1 MLYIV
6 LWVVL
11 SILVALYAFARG
23 HSTINVLGFLLL
35 GLVFSPVIA
44 FIAAALIAPSDK
56 TLIEKGLAKKCPH
69 CAELIKPEAEVCSHC
84 GFDLGRAEKC
94 PHCAELIRPEAE
106 VCSHCGRD
114 VTA

>member
-11 SILVALYAFARG
+11 SILVALYAYARG
-23 HSTINVLGFLLL
+23 HSVINVLGFLLL

-44 FIAAALIAPSDK
+44 LVGAALVSPSDK
-56 TLIEKGLAKKCPH
+56 SLIEKGLAKKCPH
-69 CAELIKPEAEVCSHC
+69 CAELVKPEA
-84 GFDLGRAEKC
+84 D
-94 PHCAELIRPEAE
+94 

-114 VTA
+114 MAAS

>member
-1 MLYIV
+1 MLYII

-23 HSTINVLGFLLL
+23 HSTINVFGFLLL

-44 FIAAALIAPSDK
+44 LIAAALIPPSDK
-56 TLIEKGLAKKCPH
+56 SLIDKGLAKKCPH
-69 CAELIKPEAEVCSHC
+69 CAELVKPEA
-84 GFDLGRAEKC
+84 D
-94 PHCAELIRPEAE
+94 

-114 VTA
+114 MTAS